1 VISRRTFVGALAG
14 GLLAAP
20 LAAEEQRA
28 AAARVPR
35 IGTLWQAPA
44 SAPTIV
50 RVTEGFKQGLE
61 RAGYV
66 EGKTVT
72 VDYRYAE
79 QEQMAR
85 AANDLVG
92 LSVDVIVT
100 GGTPATIAAMRAT
113 STLPIVGGSLADP
126 VADGL
131 VASLSKPGGN
141 VTGNTFLAPSLG
153 PKRLQL
159 LREIVPTVSKIAAL
173 QHPGVYSERTMQDML
188 NDSKAA
194 ARALGVEL
202 LVFQAK
208 APDQFDGAFAAMRD
222 AHVGA
227 SIIFPSPMFY
237 AQYRRLVDAAGRH
250 MPTTIY
256 YFREAVET
264 GGLLSYGADLTDLF
278 RRTAAYVDKILMGAK
293 PADLPVEQPSTFEL
307 IINLKTAK
315 ALGLTIPPS
324 LLARADEVIQ

>member
-1 VISRRTFVGALAG
+1 MNRRTFVAGLGAALV
-14 GLLAAP
+14 AP
-20 LAAEEQRA
+20 VAAEVQ

-35 IGTLWQAPA
+35 IGTLWPAPA
-44 SAPTIV
+44 SAPTIM
-50 RVTEGFKQGLE
+50 RVTDAFKQGLE
-61 RAGYV
+61 QLGYI

-72 VDYRYAE
+72 VEYRYAE
-79 QEQMAR
+79 QEQMSR

-92 LSVDVIVT
+92 LKVDIIVT
-100 GGTPATIAAMRAT
+100 AGTPATIAAKRAT
-113 STLPIVGGSLADP
+113 AAIPIVGGVLADA

-131 VASLSKPGGN
+131 VASLAKPGGN

-159 LREIVPTVSKIAAL
+159 LREIVPAVSRIAAL

-188 NDSKAA
+188 NETKAA

-202 LVFQAK
+202 LIFEAK
-208 APDQFDGAFAAMRD
+208 APEQFDSAFAAMRE

-237 AQYRRLVDAAGRH
+237 AQYRRLVEAAARH
-250 MPTTIY
+250 APTTIY
-256 YFREAVET
+256 YFREAVEA
-264 GGLLSYGADLTDLF
+264 GGLLSYGADLADLF
-278 RRTAAYVDKILMGAK
+278 RRAAAYVDKILKGAT
-293 PADLPVEQPSTFEL
+293 AGDLPMEQPTKFEL
-307 IINLKTAK
+307 VINLKTAK

-324 LLARADEVIQ
+324 LLQRADQVIE